1 MKFFDRILK
10 SLQNPKEGK
19 EYDMAGMD
27 QSHTC
32 LNCGLEYN
40 GKYCPRCG
48 QKAQTAKLTPKNI
61 VADAFSAFSFE
72 RKSFLGT
79 ITHLFYRPG
88 HFMRDYLKGHRAP
101 YYAPISLLFLLCV
114 IFAIEVQTGII
125 KINTLEEKVNKA
137 LGKVVE
143 DKPAASIDS
152 TGWSWD
158 WADMETEESD
168 QDSLDENVSFEE
180 LAKEA
185 VEIELPDEISESLNA
200 PKKVFDITKRGKVA
214 ADAALVLSSAR
225 DWSKNNKAIVIV
237 LLNISLA
244 FVCWL
249 VFRTAPEIG
258 KLSYTE
264 HFFIQIFISCQL
276 LALTILVLP
285 FCRPGEGSLSGWV
298 LVLLMI
304 WDFKQ
309 LFQISW
315 GKSIWKTI
323 LVGILNFLIM
333 LVGFVLIGFLL
344 GVVLGIKN
352 DAINIF

>member
-10 SLQNPKEGK
+10 SLLNPREGK
-19 EYDMAGMD
+19 VYDMKGMD
-27 QSHTC
+27 QKHTC

-61 VADAFSAFSFE
+61 LNDAFSVFSFE

-88 HFMRDYLKGHRAP
+88 HFIRDYLKGHRAP
-101 YYAPISLLFLLCV
+101 YYAPLSLLFLLCV
-114 IFAIEVQTGII
+114 IFALEVQIGIV
-125 KINTLEEKVNKA
+125 KVRNREEKVKTA
-137 LGKVVE
+137 LGKVLE
-143 DKPAASIDS
+143 DKPAANIDS

-158 WADMETEESD
+158 WADAEESD
-168 QDSLDENVSFEE
+168 ADSLDETISFND
-180 LAKEA
+180 LAKDA
-185 VEIELPDEISESLNA
+185 VEVSLPDEISEGLKESGSFL
-200 PKKVFDITKRGKVA
+200 DSSKRGKVVADLAVILSA
-214 ADAALVLSSAR
+214 ARNWSDKNKALVIA
-225 DWSKNNKAIVIV
+225 

-249 VFRTAPEIG
+249 LFRSAPEIG

-264 HFFIQIFISCQL
+264 HFFIQIFISCQIM
-276 LALTILVLP
+276 ALTILVPP
-285 FCRPGEGSLSGWV
+285 FFRLDDGSLSNWV
-298 LVLLMI
+298 LGILMV

-315 GKSIWKTI
+315 GKSLLKTI
-323 LVGILNFLIM
+323 LAGILNLIVM
-333 LVGFVLIGFLL
+333 LLAFVVIAFLL
-344 GVVLGIKN
+344 GVILGIKN